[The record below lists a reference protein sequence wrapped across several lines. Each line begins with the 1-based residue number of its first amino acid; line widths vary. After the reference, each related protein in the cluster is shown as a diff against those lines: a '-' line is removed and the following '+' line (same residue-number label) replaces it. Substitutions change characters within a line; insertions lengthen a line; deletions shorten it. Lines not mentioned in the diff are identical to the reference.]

1 MAGLDSARLRK
12 LADELDAEEAEQ
24 KRELA
29 DAETKEERD
38 EISARIEKL
47 EALNAEL
54 TQKLAG
60 GSEPPPPAPSD
71 TDKPPGEDDV
81 EETTDRP
88 RMRRGRKRGQ
98 VYQEK
103 PGEPGVVWSGEDE
116 PDLVPLD
123 DEDEDAA

>member
-38 EISARIEKL
+38 AIGARIAKL
-47 EALNAEL
+47 EELNAEL

-60 GSEPPPPAPSD
+60 GSEPPPPAPNDSD
-71 TDKPPGEDDV
+71 GPPADGDV

-88 RMRRGRKRGQ
+88 RMRRGRKHGQ
-98 VYQEK
+98 IYQDA
-103 PGEPGVVWSGEDE
+103 PGEPGVVWSGDDE

-123 DEDEDAA
+123 DADEDAA

>member
-12 LADELDAEEAEQ
+12 LADELDEEEAAA

-38 EISARIEKL
+38 EIKERLAKL
-47 EALNAEL
+47 EDENAEL
-54 TQKLAG
+54 TQRLAG

-71 TDKPPGEDDV
+71 TDTPPGDGDV

-98 VYQEK
+98 IYQDK
-103 PGEPGVVWSGEDE
+103 PGDPGVVWSGDDE
-116 PDLVPLD
+116 PDLVPLE